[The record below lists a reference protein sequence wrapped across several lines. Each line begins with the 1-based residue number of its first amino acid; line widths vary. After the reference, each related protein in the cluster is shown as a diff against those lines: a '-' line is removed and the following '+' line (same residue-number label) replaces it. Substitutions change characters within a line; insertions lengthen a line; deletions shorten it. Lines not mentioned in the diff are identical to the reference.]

1 MFLGLYFIIQSA
13 NLKLIIKNISGNKIM
28 LINTLNFK
36 FIKKSLI
43 TGLLLSTAQS
53 FSMSGDGSGAT
64 STAITAT
71 LASTSLTKLRYPN
84 HDAIR
89 TRFIA
94 LNRIRDANQRIT
106 RLEVLQASLKA
117 DDYRR
122 AHHEPPIAPMTCKW
136 QREISLAIKRSA
148 LEQNRIAARHTN
160 YNQHSLAPRRL
171 V

>member
-53 FSMSGDGSGAT
+53 FSMSGNGSGAT
-64 STAITAT
+64 
-71 LASTSLTKLRYPN
+71 STSLTKLRYPN

-94 LNRIRDANQRIT
+94 LNRIRDVNQRIT
-106 RLEVLQASLKA
+106 WLEVLQASLKA

-171 V
+171 I